1 MSILDRFRLPD
12 NGWHNSLYA
21 LTAPAKVIAIKP
33 IVESHPDRPM
43 QNRIED
49 LEDEISNIAFDYGLS
64 ANINISY
71 TAECNSCGKSFEV
84 DVDNVREYDK
94 CMNYCGRNQFCMP

>member
-1 MSILDRFRLPD
+1 MSIFDRMRLPD
-12 NGWHNSLYA
+12 NGWQNALYA
-21 LTAPAKVIAIKP
+21 LTTPPKVIAIKP
-33 IVESHPDRPM
+33 IVESHPDIPM
-43 QNRIED
+43 QKRIED

-84 DVDNVREYDK
+84 DIDNVRECDK
-94 CMNYCGRNQFCMP
+94 SMNYCGGSQHCLP